1 MIQLKITGFTNVR
14 AGTLIF
20 DEGSEAAGYASESSY
35 LKYPCDSV
43 ARSQNGAMSSTPVA
57 RPAWILAATIL
68 GSSLAF
74 IDGTV
79 VNVALPGIQHALNA
93 TVADAQWVVE
103 SYALLL
109 AALILLGGA
118 AGDFYGRR
126 LVFIIG
132 VLLFAAASA
141 WCGLAPDIRHLIAAR
156 ALQGMG
162 GAMLVPGSLAIIS
175 AAFPMAERG
184 KAIGTWSGF
193 TGITAAIGPVLGGWL
208 VQHLSWRWVFF
219 INLPIAAAVVVIS
232 LLFVPESCG
241 EGAKRKLD
249 IIGASLIT
257 LGLGLLVF
265 GMIEAPGTGWG
276 NPVAWGTATFGAL
289 AIALFLWR
297 EGRTDASLVPM
308 RLFRSM
314 NFSGANLLTLLLYA
328 ALGALLFFLP
338 YNLIQVQGYTPTQ
351 AGAANL
357 PLILILF
364 FLSRWAG
371 GLVAHYGA
379 KLPLVIGPMIAAC
392 GFLLFARPGIGGDYW
407 TTYFP
412 AMIVLGLGMS
422 GVVAPLTTTVMDS
435 VSEHQA
441 GVASGVNNAVSRVAS
456 LLSIAVLG
464 MVAFHVFNH
473 QLADKLDTSKLPAPA
488 KHSVLAQRNRL
499 TQIEPPSGL
508 DTDQEQ
514 ALKRWVDESF
524 LSGFRW
530 VMVISAGLAI
540 LSAFSAW
547 RMIEGNPSRST
558 KNQ

>member
-1 MIQLKITGFTNVR
+1 LPSIQR
-14 AGTLIF
+14 
-20 DEGSEAAGYASESSY
+20 
-35 LKYPCDSV
+35 
-43 ARSQNGAMSSTPVA
+43 
-57 RPAWILAATIL
+57 
-68 GSSLAF
+68 
-74 IDGTV
+74 
-79 VNVALPGIQHALNA
+79 ALNA

-103 SYALLL
+103 SYALFL

-118 AGDFYGRR
+118 AGDLYGRR
-126 LVFIIG
+126 LVFTVG
-132 VLLFAAASA
+132 VFLFATASA
-141 WCGLAPDIRHLIAAR
+141 WCGFAPDIRHLIIAR
-156 ALQGMG
+156 ALQGIG

-175 AAFPMAERG
+175 AVFPTDQRG

-219 INLPIAAAVVVIS
+219 INLPIAVAVIAIS
-232 LLFVPESCG
+232 FLFVPESCG
-241 EGAKRKLD
+241 ESSKRKLD
-249 IIGASLIT
+249 IPGAFLIT

-265 GMIEAPGTGWG
+265 GMIEAPSRGWT
-276 NPVAWGTATFGAL
+276 NPETWGTAAAGVV
-289 AIALFLWR
+289 AIGFFLWR
-297 EGRTDASLVPM
+297 EARTDTPLLPLQ
-308 RLFRSM
+308 LFQSR

-338 YNLIQVQGYTPTQ
+338 YNLIQVQDYTPTQ

-371 GLVAHYGA
+371 GLVARYGA
-379 KLPLVIGPMIAAC
+379 KLPLVIGPIIAAC
-392 GFLLFARPGIGGDYW
+392 GFLLFAKPGIGGTYW
-407 TTYFP
+407 STYFP

-435 VSEHQA
+435 VSERQA

-464 MVAFHVFNH
+464 MVAFHVFNT
-473 QLADKLDTSKLPAPA
+473 QLAQKLDISNLSAPVKNA
-488 KHSVLAQRNRL
+488 VLEQRNRL
-499 TQIEPPSGL
+499 TQIEPPKDL
-508 DTDQEQ
+508 DIDQEQ
-514 ALKRWVDESF
+514 VLKRSIDGSF

-530 VMVISAGLAI
+530 VMIISAGLAL

-547 RMIEGNPSRST
+547 SMIQGKPQKSA
-558 KNQ
+558 KNV

>member
-1 MIQLKITGFTNVR
+1 
-14 AGTLIF
+14 
-20 DEGSEAAGYASESSY
+20 

-43 ARSQNGAMSSTPVA
+43 EQPEATVQAAYGAVA
-57 RPAWILAATIL
+57 RKRWVLAAAIL

-79 VNVALPGIQHALNA
+79 VNVALPSIQHALNA
-93 TVADAQWVVE
+93 TVSGAQWVVE
-103 SYALLL
+103 SYALFL

-126 LVFIIG
+126 LVFTIG
-132 VLLFAAASA
+132 VFLFAAASV
-141 WCGLAPDIRHLIAAR
+141 WCGLAPDIRHLITAR
-156 ALQGMG
+156 ALQGVG

-175 AAFPMAERG
+175 AAFPADQRG

-219 INLPIAAAVVVIS
+219 INLPIAAAVIAIS
-232 LLFVPESCG
+232 ILFVPESCG
-241 EGAKRKLD
+241 EGGKRKLD
-249 IIGASLIT
+249 VPGAFLIT

-265 GMIEAPGTGWG
+265 GMIEAPGLGWTT
-276 NPVAWGTATFGAL
+276 PVTWGTVAAGAL
-289 AIALFLWR
+289 IIALFLWR
-297 EGRTDASLVPM
+297 EAATDAPLVPL

-338 YNLIQVQGYTPTQ
+338 YNLIQVQGYSPTQ

-371 GLVAHYGA
+371 GLVARYGA
-379 KLPLVIGPMIAAC
+379 KLPLVIGPLVAAA
-392 GFLLFARPGIGGDYW
+392 GFLLFARPDIGGNYW
-407 TTYFP
+407 ATYFP

-422 GVVAPLTTTVMDS
+422 GVVAPLTTTVMGS
-435 VSEHQA
+435 VSERQA

-464 MVAFHVFNH
+464 MVAFHVFNR
-473 QLADKLDTSKLPAPA
+473 QLEHKLDAAKLSGPL
-488 KHSVLAQRNRL
+488 KHTVLEQRNRL
-499 TQIEPPSGL
+499 TQIEPPTGMNA
-508 DTDQEQ
+508 DQMQ
-514 ALKRWVDESF
+514 ALKLSIDGSF
-524 LSGFRW
+524 LAGFRW
-530 VMVISAGLAI
+530 VMFISAGLA
-540 LSAFSAW
+540 LFSAVSAW
-547 RMIEGNPSRST
+547 TMIEGKDNMSAPTNARSA
-558 KNQ
+558 

>member
-1 MIQLKITGFTNVR
+1 M
-14 AGTLIF
+14 
-20 DEGSEAAGYASESSY
+20 
-35 LKYPCDSV
+35 
-43 ARSQNGAMSSTPVA
+43 GATPSAHVA
-57 RPAWILAATIL
+57 RPGWILAATIL

-79 VNVALPGIQHALNA
+79 VNVALPSIQHALNA

-126 LVFIIG
+126 LIFIIG
-132 VLLFAAASA
+132 VFLFAAASA
-141 WCGLAPDIRHLIAAR
+141 WCGFAPDIRHLVVAR
-156 ALQGMG
+156 ALQGVG

-175 AAFPMAERG
+175 AAFPTAERG
-184 KAIGTWSGF
+184 KAIGAWSGF

-208 VQHLSWRWVFF
+208 VQHFSWRWVFF
-219 INLPIAAAVVVIS
+219 INLPIAATVIVIS

-241 EGAKRKLD
+241 EGGKRKLD
-249 IIGASLIT
+249 VPGAFLIT
-257 LGLGLLVF
+257 VGLGLLVF
-265 GMIEAPGTGWG
+265 GMIEAPGLGWTTPETWG
-276 NPVAWGTATFGAL
+276 AAAAGVVAIG
-289 AIALFLWR
+289 LFLWR
-297 EGRTDASLVPM
+297 EAKTDSPLLPLQ
-308 RLFRSM
+308 LFHSK

-338 YNLIQVQGYTPTQ
+338 YNLIQVQDFTPTQ

-379 KLPLVIGPMIAAC
+379 RLPLVIGPIIAAC
-392 GFLLFARPGIGGDYW
+392 GFLLFARPGIGESYW

-412 AMIVLGLGMS
+412 AMVVLGLGMS
-422 GVVAPLTTTVMDS
+422 GVVAPLTTTVMGS
-435 VSEHQA
+435 VNERQA

-464 MVAFHVFNH
+464 MVAFHVFNQ
-473 QLADKLDTSKLPAPA
+473 QLADKLDASKLPAPIKQA
-488 KHSVLAQRNRL
+488 VLEQRNRL
-499 TQIEPPSGL
+499 TQIESPKGL
-508 DTDQEQ
+508 DIDQEQ
-514 ALKRWVDESF
+514 VLKKWIDESF

-530 VMVISAGLAI
+530 VMCISAGLAI

-547 RMIEGNPSRST
+547 SMIESNPSKPA
-558 KNQ
+558 KNL

>member
-1 MIQLKITGFTNVR
+1 VHRGWV
-14 AGTLIF
+14 
-20 DEGSEAAGYASESSY
+20 
-35 LKYPCDSV
+35 
-43 ARSQNGAMSSTPVA
+43 
-57 RPAWILAATIL
+57 LAATIL

-79 VNVALPGIQHALNA
+79 VNVALPSIQHALNA

-103 SYALLL
+103 SYALFL

-132 VLLFAAASA
+132 VSLFAAASA
-141 WCGLAPDIRHLIAAR
+141 WCGFAPDIRHLIVAR
-156 ALQGMG
+156 ALQGVG

-175 AAFPMAERG
+175 ATFPTAERG
-184 KAIGTWSGF
+184 KVIGTWSGF

-208 VQHLSWRWVFF
+208 VQHFSWRWVFF
-219 INLPIAAAVVVIS
+219 INLPIAAAVIVIS

-241 EGAKRKLD
+241 EGGKRKLD
-249 IIGASLIT
+249 LPGAFLIT

-265 GMIEAPGTGWG
+265 GMIEAPGRGWT
-276 NPVAWGTATFGAL
+276 NPETWGTATAGVV
-289 AIALFLWR
+289 AIGLFLWR
-297 EGRTDASLVPM
+297 EAATDSPLLPLQ
-308 RLFRSM
+308 LFQSR

-338 YNLIQVQGYTPTQ
+338 YNLIQVQGFTPTQ

-371 GLVAHYGA
+371 GLVTHYGA
-379 KLPLVIGPMIAAC
+379 KLPLVIGPMIAAV
-392 GFLLFARPGIGGDYW
+392 GFLLFARPGIGGSYW

-422 GVVAPLTTTVMDS
+422 FVVAPLTTTVMVS
-435 VSEHQA
+435 VSERQA

-464 MVAFHVFNH
+464 MVAFHVFNT
-473 QLADKLDTSKLPAPA
+473 QLEKRLNAANLPEPVKQA
-488 KHSVLAQRNRL
+488 VLEQRNRL
-499 TQIEPPSGL
+499 TQIEPPTSL
-508 DTDQEQ
+508 NPDQQQE
-514 ALKRWVDESF
+514 LKRSINESF
-524 LSGFRW
+524 LSAFRW
-530 VMVISAGLAI
+530 VMVISGGLAL

-547 RMIEGNPSRST
+547 IMIEGKRRKST
-558 KNQ
+558 NDNKTAARRIKLHETD

>member
-1 MIQLKITGFTNVR
+1 LPSIQR
-14 AGTLIF
+14 
-20 DEGSEAAGYASESSY
+20 
-35 LKYPCDSV
+35 
-43 ARSQNGAMSSTPVA
+43 
-57 RPAWILAATIL
+57 
-68 GSSLAF
+68 
-74 IDGTV
+74 
-79 VNVALPGIQHALNA
+79 ALNA

-103 SYALLL
+103 SYALFL

-118 AGDFYGRR
+118 AGDLYGRR
-126 LVFIIG
+126 LVFTVG
-132 VLLFAAASA
+132 VFLFATASA
-141 WCGLAPDIRHLIAAR
+141 WCGVAPDIRHLIIAR
-156 ALQGMG
+156 ALQGIG

-175 AAFPMAERG
+175 AAFPTDQRG

-219 INLPIAAAVVVIS
+219 INLPIAVAVIAIS
-232 LLFVPESCG
+232 FLFVPESCG
-241 EGAKRKLD
+241 ESSKRKLD
-249 IIGASLIT
+249 IPGAFLIT

-265 GMIEAPGTGWG
+265 GMIEAPSRGWT
-276 NPVAWGTATFGAL
+276 NPETWGTAAAGVV
-289 AIALFLWR
+289 AIGFFLWR
-297 EGRTDASLVPM
+297 EARTDTPLLPLQ
-308 RLFRSM
+308 LFQSR

-371 GLVAHYGA
+371 GLVARYGA
-379 KLPLVIGPMIAAC
+379 KLPLVIGPIIAAC
-392 GFLLFARPGIGGDYW
+392 GFLLFAKPGIGGTYW
-407 TTYFP
+407 STYFP

-435 VSEHQA
+435 VSERQA

-464 MVAFHVFNH
+464 MVAFHVFNT
-473 QLADKLDTSKLPAPA
+473 QLAQKLDISNLSAPVKNA
-488 KHSVLAQRNRL
+488 VLEQRNRL
-499 TQIEPPSGL
+499 TQIEPPKDL
-508 DTDQEQ
+508 DIDQEQ
-514 ALKRWVDESF
+514 VLKRSIDGSF

-530 VMVISAGLAI
+530 VMIISAGLAL

-547 RMIEGNPSRST
+547 SMIQGKPQKSA
-558 KNQ
+558 KNV